1 MMPEMD
7 SYLQPRAA
15 ITDNID
21 MQHIQ
26 EVGGY
31 CPLCGK
37 TLLVRKGKRV
47 NKQYQI
53 AHIYPNS
60 PNEHQKEELAGLDRL
75 GRTSEDF
82 ENKIALCKDCHGYY
96 DDHTTKKE
104 YLKIL
109 NVKKQLL
116 SDSQIRNDVALVEIE
131 KELFIIIEKLFT
143 VNDDELNELELK
155 YNGVKLSNKI
165 EDEYSLL
172 RRKIQYNV
180 CSYFN
185 FIKENLK
192 NISDEKN
199 KKFEMI
205 ACEVRT
211 AYLKTAQST
220 ENKVAI
226 FNCLVEWLN
235 SKIIEATREACEII
249 ISFFVQD
256 CEVFNEIS

>member
-1 MMPEMD
+1 MPEID
-7 SYLQPRAA
+7 TYLQSRAP

-60 PNEHQKEELAGLDRL
+60 PNMHQKRELDGLERL
-75 GRTSEDF
+75 GKTCEDF
-82 ENKIALCKDCHGYY
+82 ENKIALCKNCHGFY
-96 DDHTTKKE
+96 DDHTTKEE
-104 YLKIL
+104 YFRIL
-109 NVKKQLL
+109 NIKKQLL
-116 SDSQIRNDVALVEIE
+116 NDNQIRNDVALVEIE
-131 KELFIIIEKLFT
+131 KEIYLIIEKLFT
-143 VNDDELNELELK
+143 VNDDEIKDLNLK

-180 CSYFN
+180 CAYFN

-192 NISDEKN
+192 CLSDEKN
-199 KKFEMI
+199 KKFDMI
-205 ACEVRT
+205 ACEIKT
-211 AYLKTAQST
+211 AYLKAAMTT
-220 ENKVAI
+220 KDKVVI
-226 FNCLVEWLN
+226 YNCLVEWLD
-235 SKIIEATREACEII
+235 SKITESTREACEII

-256 CEVFNEIS
+256 CEVFDEISK

>member
-7 SYLQPRAA
+7 SYLQSRVA
-15 ITDNID
+15 ITDNVD

-37 TLLVRKGKRV
+37 TLLVRKGTRV

-60 PNEHQKEELAGLDRL
+60 PNKHQKEELDGLEKL
-75 GRTSEDF
+75 GKTSEDF

-96 DDHTTKKE
+96 DDHTTKDE

-109 NVKKQLL
+109 NIKKQLL
-116 SDSQIRNDVALVEIE
+116 SDNQIRNDVALVEIE

-211 AYLKTAQST
+211 AYLKATQTT
-220 ENKVAI
+220 ENKVVI
-226 FNCLVEWLN
+226 FDCLVEWLN